1 MTGLTGI
8 YPLQPQTEDLQEL
21 RCVSCFYCLFKFSFH
36 FLAIVRNILNSSEL
50 THRLPSNQRTD
61 KYICQASLAKT
72 VTEECLFSLPLYPT
86 IPHAADDQQLLP
98 LNEPESS
105 ALPSQ
110 TRLVLQHLC
119 KLKKQTNWLLYTLG
133 RGFSRRKG
141 LSWRKDLLS
150 LSASAELSAGIFHG
164 WERKTLQRWKSPLG
178 LAAESQT
185 S

>member
-1 MTGLTGI
+1 MYPEDTLYPDYKLDEENWVNIPYSWMRWVCSLSKIYMTGLTGI

-21 RCVSCFYCLFKFSFH
+21 CCVSCFYCLFKFSFH

-119 KLKKQTNWLLYTLG
+119 KL
-133 RGFSRRKG
+133 
-141 LSWRKDLLS
+141 
-150 LSASAELSAGIFHG
+150 
-164 WERKTLQRWKSPLG
+164 
-178 LAAESQT
+178 
-185 S
+185 